1 MARTVWSDRPLGVK
15 PAALVGAGA
24 VSLAAFAVI
33 TNRNVSEA
41 TLSANEIAENIE
53 AVAAAT
59 GSTTRAM
66 VDAQSAIDEVARM
79 ATTLQG
85 SVAKFRY

>member
-1 MARTVWSDRPLGVK
+1 M
-15 PAALVGAGA
+15 
-24 VSLAAFAVI
+24 
-33 TNRNVSEA
+33 NRNVSEA
-41 TLSANEIAENIE
+41 AQSANQIAENIE

-66 VDAQSAIDEVARM
+66 GDAQAAIDEVARM

-85 SVAKFRY
+85 SVARFRY

>member
-1 MARTVWSDRPLGVK
+1 VT
-15 PAALVGAGA
+15 
-24 VSLAAFAVI
+24 
-33 TNRNVSEA
+33 
-41 TLSANEIAENIE
+41 IE

-66 VDAQSAIDEVARM
+66 GDAQAAIDEVARM

-85 SVAKFRY
+85 SVARFRY